1 MIIGIDASRANR
13 AHKSGTEW
21 YSYYLI
27 RWLAKLDSKN
37 QYILYTDK
45 PLHGGLA
52 DLTTAQHVCDLNIP
66 ESKVKFSK
74 DGYQILKSPYNNFKA
89 KVLKWPFIFFW
100 TQGRLSLEM
109 LFRRV
114 NILFIPAHTLPIIH
128 PKKSIVTI
136 HDIGFERDRLLYERE
151 PMGPEYKI
159 SRRIINF
166 FVKLFTWGEYGAN
179 SLDYLSWSTQ
189 YALKRAKKI
198 IAVSNFSRNE
208 ILEVYS
214 HTLSAGHYALWRK
227 IRKCFRAKR
236 AQHFQQGAG
245 VYGTEKN
252 KAVLK
257 DKIKVIYN
265 GFNKFLYKKIED
277 KNKIKEVLARYGIS
291 APYILYI
298 GRLEKKKN
306 TPALIEAF
314 AMMRERN
321 KNIKHKLVLVGDA
334 SFGYDEVNYM
344 IEEFLLDNE
353 VIMPGWVEEI
363 DMPYVY
369 SAATAFVFPSLYEG
383 FGIPLLQA
391 MACEVPIVASRSASI
406 PEVTE
411 DAALLFEPLDI
422 KAMSEAMG
430 KIITDNKLR
439 EELISRG
446 RERIKN
452 FSWEKCAQETLF
464 EIDNL

>member
-1 MIIGIDASRANR
+1 M
-13 AHKSGTEW
+13 
-21 YSYYLI
+21 
-27 RWLAKLDSKN
+27 DSKN

-45 PLHGGLA
+45 LLQGGLV

-66 ESKVKFSK
+66 ESKVEFNK
-74 DGYQILKSPYNNFKA
+74 DGYQILKSPYNNFRA
-89 KVLKWPFIFFW
+89 KILKWPFIFFW

-114 NILFIPAHTLPIIH
+114 DILFIPAHTLPIIH

-136 HDIGFERDRLLYERE
+136 HDIGFERDRFLYERE

-159 SRRIINF
+159 GRRIINF
-166 FVKLFTWGEYGAN
+166 FVKLFTFGEYGAN
-179 SLDYLSWSTQ
+179 SLDYLSWSTK
-189 YALKRAKKI
+189 YALKHAKKI

-208 ILEVYS
+208 ILEVY
-214 HTLSAGHYALWRK
+214 
-227 IRKCFRAKR
+227 
-236 AQHFQQGAG
+236 
-245 VYGTEKN
+245 GTEKN
-252 KAVLK
+252 KVMLK
-257 DKIKVIYN
+257 DKTKVIYN

-277 KNKIKEVLARYGIS
+277 KNKIKEVLAKYGIS

-314 AMMRERN
+314 AMTRERN

-353 VIMPGWVEEI
+353 VIMPGWIEEI
-363 DMPYVY
+363 DMPYIY
-369 SAATAFVFPSLYEG
+369 SAANVFVFPSLYEG

-411 DAALLFEPLDI
+411 DAALLFEPLDVNS
-422 KAMSEAMG
+422 MSEAMG
-430 KIITDNKLR
+430 KIITDGKLR
-439 EELISRG
+439 EKLISRG

-452 FSWEKCAQETLF
+452 FSWEKCAQETLA
-464 EIDNL
+464 EIENIKS

>member
-1 MIIGIDASRANR
+1 MLIGIDASRANR
-13 AHKSGTEW
+13 EHKSGTEW

-37 QYILYTDK
+37 QYVLYTDK
-45 PLHGGLA
+45 PLRGGLV

-66 ESKVKFSK
+66 ESKVEFNK
-74 DGYQILKSPYNNFKA
+74 DGEQILKSPYNNFKA

-109 LFRRV
+109 LLKRV
-114 NILFIPAHTLPIIH
+114 DILFIPAHTLPIIH

-136 HDIGFERDRLLYERE
+136 HDIGFERDRFLYERE

-159 SRRIINF
+159 GRRIIDF
-166 FVKLFTWGEYGAN
+166 FVKLFTLGKYGAN
-179 SLDYLSWSTQ
+179 TLDYLSWSAK
-189 YALKRAKKI
+189 YALKHAKKI
-198 IAVSNFSRNE
+198 IAVSNFSKNE
-208 ILEVYS
+208 IL
-214 HTLSAGHYALWRK
+214 
-227 IRKCFRAKR
+227 
-236 AQHFQQGAG
+236 G

-252 KAVLK
+252 KVALNN
-257 DKIKVIYN
+257 KIKVIYN

-277 KNKIKEVLARYGIS
+277 KNEIKEVLGKYGIS

-344 IEEFLLDNE
+344 VEEFLLDDD
-353 VIMPGWVEEI
+353 VIMPGWIEEI
-363 DMPYVY
+363 DMPYIY
-369 SAATAFVFPSLYEG
+369 SAATAFIFPSFYEG

-391 MACEVPIVASRSASI
+391 MACEVPILASQAASI
-406 PEVTE
+406 PEVVR
-411 DAALLFEPLDI
+411 DAAILFEPHNTQ
-422 KAMSEAMG
+422 AMSESLG
-430 KIITDNKLR
+430 KIITDNGLR
-439 EELISRG
+439 ERLIIRG
-446 RERIKN
+446 RERVKN
-452 FSWEKCAQETLF
+452 FSWEKCAQETLN
-464 EIDNL
+464 EIRGL

>member
-1 MIIGIDASRANR
+1 MLIGIDASRANR
-13 AHKSGTEW
+13 DHKSGTEW

-45 PLHGGLA
+45 PLRSGLV

-66 ESKVKFSK
+66 ESKVEFNK
-74 DGYQILKSPYNNFKA
+74 DGEQILKSPYNNFKA

-109 LFRRV
+109 LFRRAD
-114 NILFIPAHTLPIIH
+114 ILFIPAHTLPIIH

-166 FVKLFTWGEYGAN
+166 FVKLFTFGEYGAN
-179 SLDYLSWSTQ
+179 SLDYLSWSTK
-189 YALKRAKKI
+189 YALEHAKKI

-208 ILEVYS
+208 ILEVY
-214 HTLSAGHYALWRK
+214 
-227 IRKCFRAKR
+227 
-236 AQHFQQGAG
+236 
-245 VYGTEKN
+245 GTEKN
-252 KAVLK
+252 KVMLK
-257 DKIKVIYN
+257 DKMKVIYN

-277 KNKIKEVLARYGIS
+277 KNKIKEVLAKYGIS

-353 VIMPGWVEEI
+353 VVMPGWIEEI
-363 DMPYVY
+363 DMPYIY
-369 SAATAFVFPSLYEG
+369 SAANVFVFPSLYEG

-391 MACEVPIVASRSASI
+391 MACEVPIVASLSASI

-430 KIITDNKLR
+430 KIITDSKLR
-439 EELISRG
+439 EKLISRG
-446 RERIKN
+446 RERVKD
-452 FSWEKCAQETLF
+452 FSWEKCATQVLAEL
-464 EIDNL
+464 ESL